1 MDYSEHFVYRDDQL
15 YAEDCKVADLAAKYG
30 TPLYIYSH
38 ESLRQAFA
46 DYDSSLSLPHTI
58 CYSVKANSSL
68 AVLQLMASLGS
79 GFDIV
84 SAGELA
90 RVIAAGGDP
99 SKVVYSGVGKRED
112 EIRYALEKGIYC
124 FNAESEMELQTI
136 SDVAVSMNLKAPVA
150 LRVNPAVDPHTH
162 HHIATGLKTSK
173 FGVAWEDVPA
183 VYEYASKLPGIY
195 VRGVDCH
202 IGSQITTLSP
212 FREMAEKIRDLAVT
226 LKERY
231 GIESVDVGGGLG
243 INYDNDGTPA
253 VSDYMKLLEEYFGDL
268 GLRLVLEPGRSMV
281 GNAGILVT
289 KVQYIKKAAKN
300 FAIVDAGMND
310 MIRPALYTAWMNISE
325 VDRSDKSSADKY
337 DVVGPICESSDKLG
351 EDRLLSVKKG
361 DLLVQFSAGAYG
373 FSMSSNYNSRPRA
386 AEVMVKGGEDFEIRT
401 RETVEDLWRGE
412 HLL

>member
-1 MDYSEHFVYRDDQL
+1 MEYSDHFVYRGNQL
-15 YAEDCKVADLAAKYG
+15 YAEDCSVADLAKKYG

-38 ESLRQAFA
+38 DSLKQAFLN
-46 DYDSSLSLPHTI
+46 YDTNLAVPHTI
-58 CYSVKANSSL
+58 CYSVKANSNL

-84 SAGELA
+84 SKGELA
-90 RVIAAGGDP
+90 RVVAAGGDP
-99 SKVVYSGVGKRED
+99 SKVVYSGVGKRDD

-124 FNAESEMELQTI
+124 FNAESKMELKTI

-150 LRVNPAVDPHTH
+150 LRVNPDVDPHTH

-173 FGVAWEDVPA
+173 FGVAWEDVLN
-183 VYEYASKLPGIY
+183 VYEYASSLPGLQIK
-195 VRGVDCH
+195 GVDCH
-202 IGSQITTLSP
+202 IGSQIASLSP
-212 FREMAEKIRDLAVT
+212 FAEMAEKIRTLAVT

-231 GIESVDVGGGLG
+231 GIEFIDVGGGLG
-243 INYDNDGTPA
+243 INYDNDGVPA
-253 VSDYMKLLEEYFGDL
+253 TADYMKLLESYFKDL
-268 GLRLVLEPGRSMV
+268 GLRLVLEPGRSVV

-289 KVQYIKKAAKN
+289 RVQYLKQGASN
-300 FAIVDAGMND
+300 FIIVDAGMND
-310 MIRPALYTAWMNISE
+310 MIRPALYSAWMNISE
-325 VDRSDKSSADKY
+325 VDRSGASSAVKST
-337 DVVGPICESSDKLG
+337 VVGPICESSDKLG
-351 EDRLLSVKKG
+351 EDRLLAVKQG

-386 AEVMVKGGEDFEIRT
+386 AEVMVKGDRDFEIRT